1 MSQLTL
7 FDLPSKGRCSCWSL
21 NPWKTRLA
29 LNFKGL
35 DYKTEWVEYP
45 DIKARLSPHVPAN
58 PPPDRDWTIPAMMFT
73 DGTYIMDSKP
83 IAERLEKDY
92 PTPSLHLDSP
102 IIQEIYPAIGA
113 IARPL
118 RAVWLPRVPV
128 NLLNERSSEY
138 FHRTRE
144 EVVGKPLAQFMK
156 EEGGEEAWVEALPA
170 IKSLGELAKRNGG
183 PYVLGK
189 TPSYADFIIVGFLQF
204 FKVIEED
211 MYQRLGKAEPA
222 LGELYDACKPWL
234 ERDGH

>member
-1 MSQLTL
+1 MSQVVLY
-7 FDLPSKGRCSCWSL
+7 DLPSKGRCACWSL

-29 LNFKGL
+29 LNFKGI

-58 PPPDRDWTIPAMMFT
+58 PAPGTEYTIPAVQFS
-73 DGTYIMDSKP
+73 DGKYIMDSKP

-92 PTPSLHLDSP
+92 PSPSLYLDSP
-102 IIQEIYPAIGA
+102 ILEEVYPAIGK
-113 IARPL
+113 IAMPL

-144 EVVGKPLAQFMK
+144 QGIGKPLTQFMK

-170 IKSLGELAKRNGG
+170 IKALGELVKKNGG
-183 PYVLGK
+183 PYVMGK
-189 TPSYADFIIVGFLQF
+189 TPSYADFVVVGFLQF

-211 MYQRLGKAEPA
+211 MYQRLIKVDPA
-222 LGELYDACKPWL
+222 LGEVYDACKPWL

>member
-7 FDLPSKGRCSCWSL
+7 FDLPRKGRCSSWSY

-45 DIKARLSPHVPAN
+45 DIQARLSPHVPAN
-58 PPPDRDWTIPAMMFT
+58 PEPDRDWTIPAMMFT

-92 PTPSLHLDSP
+92 PIPSLYLDSP
-102 IIQEIYPAIGA
+102 IIQEIYPAVGA
-113 IARPL
+113 IAKPL

-128 NLLNERSSEY
+128 NLLNPRSSEY

-144 EVVGKPLAQFMK
+144 EDVGKPLAQFMK

-170 IKSLGELAKRNGG
+170 IKSLGELVKKEGG
-183 PYVLGK
+183 PYLLGK
-189 TPSYADFIIVGFLQF
+189 TRVSTKIDR
-204 FKVIEED
+204 E
-211 MYQRLGKAEPA
+211 
-222 LGELYDACKPWL
+222 YD
-234 ERDGH
+234 